1 MKWKFP
7 ILLAAL
13 LFTGADVALAA
24 SAVVVKAPVVA
35 PTFVENLDT
44 DRVKVETSLADALV
58 ANLRQHFPVLDWQR
72 TPPSHEAELVL
83 TLDERAGAGPKKEVT
98 LRWSG
103 RVGSEDKPLAG
114 LSAIPVYGAFD
125 LARET
130 SDADALAVVLKDKLD
145 AWFRESSNRKEFSKA
160 FMNLVPLAHSIDVDN
175 AKQRLVLP
183 FSMTT
188 AKMGDQSKLV
198 IRFIANAQGTP
209 QSGTINVS
217 NLLETLRASKLN
229 TLATV
234 AVFDF
239 PALPTLNRWDSQIEV
254 VLRGAQ
260 QSRVFLDDYV
270 YSEVGGVIDG
280 NAVTP

>member
-1 MKWKFP
+1 MKRP
-7 ILLAAL
+7 IFLAAL
-13 LFTGADVALAA
+13 LFTSADGALAA

-44 DRVKVETSLADALV
+44 DRAKVETILADALV

-72 TPPSHEAELVL
+72 TPATPEAELVL
-83 TLDERAGAGPKKEVT
+83 TLEERAGAGPKKEVT

-103 RVGSEDKPLAG
+103 RVGSEDKTLAG

-125 LARET
+125 LSRET
-130 SDADALAVVLKDKLD
+130 SDADALSVVLKDKLD
-145 AWFRESSNRKEFSKA
+145 AWFRESSNRKELSKA

-209 QSGTINVS
+209 QPGTISVS
-217 NLLETLRASKLN
+217 NLLETLRASQLN

-239 PALPTLNRWDSQIEV
+239 PALPTLNRWDAQIEV

-270 YSEVGGVIDG
+270 YSEVGGVING